1 MHPTM
6 SFSSTAAEQQQCKA
20 QASNATPSAPAKPP
34 VEICLWDNLNDDL
47 QERIHSTATKQFFQE
62 AVLADLDSCMLMRN
76 VFTPL
81 STPYIGQHA
90 YGNASMTHQ
99 ASVVVCKKQNQVL
112 LRFTHDGASE
122 CVYLK
127 YLLARDPFCHESIAE
142 VVLDFCTGGQAR
154 IAKFVDT
161 FSNRKHSYYYQS
173 MLPVL
178 CEAIFR
184 LRSFFGLRGVV
195 GDSIKGFTTC
205 VQLHLD
211 SKINSH
217 HKFQGNILKHQV
229 VPEACILAGKIE
241 PEARCGAQQAAAR
254 VQQARHPSTHSRHDE
269 TFVVPFVGG
278 GCRVGR
284 RLLTNR
290 SLSGRQLVKPRYD
303 PLVLLASQ
311 AISVAR

>member
-1 MHPTM
+1 M
-6 SFSSTAAEQQQCKA
+6 SSSNTAAKQEACSA
-20 QASNATPSAPAKPP
+20 EASNASPSAPAEPFGQ
-34 VEICLWDNLNDDL
+34 ICLWENLSDDL
-47 QERIHSTATKQFFQE
+47 QERIHSRATKMYFQE
-62 AVLADLDSCMLMRN
+62 AVLADLDSCILIRN
-76 VFTPL
+76 VSTPL

-90 YGNASMTHQ
+90 YGNSSTPHQ

-127 YLLARDPFCHESIAE
+127 YLLARDPFCHASLAE

-161 FSNRKHSYYYQS
+161 FSNKEHSYYYQN

-184 LRSFFGLRGVV
+184 LRSFFGLSDVA
-195 GDSIKGFTTC
+195 GDSIEVFTAA
-205 VQLHLD
+205 VQSHLD
-211 SKINSH
+211 SKINSR
-217 HKFQGNILKHQV
+217 HKFQGNILKHHV
-229 VPEACILAGKIE
+229 VPEACISRGKVE
-241 PEARCGAQQAAAR
+241 PEAHCGAQQAAAR
-254 VQQARHPSTHSRHDE
+254 VQQARHPSAHMRHDE

-290 SLSGRQLVKPRYD
+290 APSARQLARPRYD
-303 PLVLLASQ
+303 PLVLLASH
-311 AISVAR
+311 AVSVAR